1 MKVQP
6 APSAPPAVRVE
17 SIARRLPSLL
27 PSAARAARVG
37 FDRRFQGW
45 LSQMPGLDAVQVY
58 PRRPPTEML
67 SLDIRCAHG
76 SADVA
81 LDPEQWPALQMATT
95 LADANL
101 AREVTDAL
109 LAPFAQR
116 LAPLLPGA
124 QVRAVRR
131 YPSQAVSTC
140 ALPCVGLG
148 QGEVSLVRVDST
160 LAVHLDAVL
169 RDGVAPDLERFSMLR
184 VPMRI
189 TLFERLIRR
198 QRLHDLSTGDVVLC
212 GAARRPG
219 SQWRA
224 TLKFGLGITMQAH
237 ADLDLDHARAHVAG
251 SPHLVDEDAGQAA
264 ADLSQAP
271 ADLEDLQ
278 IPVAFEIDSAR
289 VSLGELASL
298 GEGSVIELDVALLE
312 ASVRLVCHGQ
322 TLGTGQLVAI
332 GDQLGVRIVRMG
344 LRNGQQ
350 GAAAKGGLP
359 S

>member
-1 MKVQP
+1 MKVEP
-6 APSAPPAVRVE
+6 ALNAPRSVQVE
-17 SIARRLPSLL
+17 SIARRLPSML
-27 PSAARAARVG
+27 PSAARAARIG
-37 FDRRFQGW
+37 FDRRFQHW
-45 LSQMPGLDAVQVY
+45 LTQVPGLEAAQVY
-58 PRRPPTEML
+58 PKRPPTELL

-81 LDPEQWPALQMATT
+81 LDPEQWPALHMAAG
-95 LADANL
+95 LADAGL

-109 LAPFAQR
+109 LAPLAQA

-131 YPSQAVSTC
+131 YPSQAVATC
-140 ALPCVGLG
+140 ALPCVGQG
-148 QGEVSLVRVDST
+148 QGEVSLVRVDSP
-160 LAVHLDAVL
+160 LAAHLDAVL
-169 RDGVAPDLERFSMLR
+169 RDGAAPDLARLAALR

-189 TLFERLIRR
+189 SLFERVVRR
-198 QRLHDLSTGDVVLC
+198 QRLHSLSTGDVVLT
-212 GAARRPG
+212 GAARRSG

-237 ADLDLDHARAHVAG
+237 ADLDLDHSRAQLAAQ
-251 SPHLVDEDAGQAA
+251 PRLVDEDAGQGAV
-264 ADLSQAP
+264 DLSQAP
-271 ADLEDLQ
+271 TGIEDLQ
-278 IPVAFEIDSAR
+278 VPVAFEIDSAR

-344 LRNGQQ
+344 QQ
-350 GAAAKGGLP
+350 GPAMKVGAA